1 MVYEVLAT
9 LWEAP
14 ATDIE
19 VARAVE
25 DRLGIPCSRNVADHH
40 LRILR
45 TCGYITPRG
54 AGDRLSYA
62 LTESGSTLLAWYA
75 ESIQKMEIQHQHVP
89 L

>member
-14 ATDIE
+14 ATDVE

-45 TCGYITPRG
+45 NCGYVTPRG
-54 AGDRLSYA
+54 ANGSVSYA
-62 LTESGSTLLAWYA
+62 LTETGSTLLAWYA
-75 ESIQKMEIQHQHVP
+75 ESIEKMEIKTSNVS

>member
-14 ATDIE
+14 ATDIQ

-25 DRLGIPCSRNVADHH
+25 DRLGVPCSRNVADHH

-45 TCGYITPRG
+45 TCGYVTPRNVDG
-54 AGDRLSYA
+54 SLRYA
-62 LTESGSTLLAWYA
+62 LTESGSTLLAYYA
-75 ESIQKMEIQHQHVP
+75 ESIEKMETQQHVS

>member
-14 ATDIE
+14 ATDNE
-19 VARAVE
+19 VARAVQ

-45 TCGYITPRG
+45 TCGYVTPRNIG
-54 AGDRLSYA
+54 GSVSYA

-75 ESIQKMEIQHQHVP
+75 ESIEKMETA
-89 L
+89 